1 MSVSGRELIITCVL
15 ALITNSDSTFSLP
28 GLSSKLSPKT
38 RKMKFLKWPLEAD
51 SKSKFISNIYMLIN
65 LHIIAQLY
73 SRNKQLYSLVLDQ
86 ANFTLPRLI

>member
-28 GLSSKLSPKT
+28 GLSSKLSPKM

-51 SKSKFISNIYMLIN
+51 SKSKFISNITCCN
-65 LHIIAQLY
+65 AQLY